1 MASAVVPCSVL
12 HSAHGLD
19 RRLQPSEDRLLAV
32 GFFADVGLLYHQAGR
47 VSLAPAEVATRLSF
61 LGLVIV
67 ASIHLARLGPAGKL
81 CALLANGPLGLA
93 AFGSLVGAEIFDVRN
108 LLEIAP
114 FTAIVVAYAV
124 NRLPGYAGFA
134 VGIVACCFA
143 VGSFVQTRSWI
154 PPPYQEVASA
164 LVDGGWQVD
173 EPIAPFGSIAP
184 FPRPTQYFL
193 PPLGWYLGAA
203 LCGAEPNEAVAGAK
217 IEHSRPFHDRR
228 RVEYPIAHPVQPR
241 NAASIVVAY
250 PPRPTID
257 AFGRSRHRSWRHRL
271 SPLKPVA
278 QLSPS
283 RRSNMLKESCGKD
296 ADSAP

>member
-32 GFFADVGLLYHQAGR
+32 GFSPTLACSITRRAESRWLQRKSRPAQLSRAGDCRVDPPCSSGSCRQAVR
-47 VSLAPAEVATRLSF
+47 S
-61 LGLVIV
+61 
-67 ASIHLARLGPAGKL
+67 AGER
-81 CALLANGPLGLA
+81 LGLA